1 MTTDVLLFWI
11 SFWLYFAGFLCF
23 VIYLGVESKAIS
35 MIGSALMYIGFIPHT
50 IALGLRWKLSGH
62 PPFANSFEYM
72 SVMSW
77 ASVLAF
83 MVVLTRFK
91 RPIIGAFIAPFAFF
105 LLAIASLF
113 PKDISQQLM
122 PALQSY
128 WLHIHVSITVLGSG
142 VLAMAFGISVLYL
155 LRSRAERRS
164 GGKSGLWE
172 RMPSL
177 ETLDELNYRSVAVGF
192 LLFTVGALFAGAIWA
207 HYAWGTFWGW
217 DPKEVGSLIIWLFY
231 AVYLHARHQRD
242 WRGRR
247 AAWMSIIG
255 FTMILLS
262 FAGNNFLG
270 GQHAYG

>member
-1 MTTDVLLFWI
+1 MNSEVLLFWI
-11 SFWLYFAGFLCF
+11 SFWLYVGGFLCF
-23 VIYLGVESKAIS
+23 AIYIGLENKVLSLL
-35 MIGSALMYIGFIPHT
+35 GSALMYVGFIPHT

-62 PPFANSFEYM
+62 PPFTNSFEYM

-83 MVVLTRFK
+83 IVLLGRFK
-91 RPIIGAFIAPFAFF
+91 RPIIGAFIAPFAFL

-113 PKDISQQLM
+113 PADISQQLV

-128 WLHIHVSITVLGSG
+128 WLYIHVSVTALGSG
-142 VLAMAFGISVLYL
+142 VFAMAFGISVLYL
-155 LRSRAERRS
+155 LRSRFEQRS
-164 GGKSGLWE
+164 GRQSAFWD

-177 ETLDELNYRSVAVGF
+177 ETLDELNYKSVAVGF

-231 AVYLHARHQRD
+231 AGYLHARYQRD

-247 AAWMSIIG
+247 AAWMSILG
-255 FTMILLS
+255 FLMILLS